1 MKLPRLFSRS
11 APPVDTKESA
21 VGHTLVMT
29 PGQAVWSPRNYESF
43 AKEAY
48 CENVVAFQSINRVA
62 DAVASI
68 NWDVFRGEQELSAH
82 PLIDLMKRP
91 NPQQSGK
98 EYVRALVSFYLIAG
112 NSYAERVEVGGQTRE
127 LYQLRPDR
135 MSIVPDQSGS
145 PRAYVYT
152 AGGKKVT
159 FDADDKTIW
168 HMKTFNPMNH
178 WYGQSPIEAGAFAV
192 DQSNQAMAWMQALLQ
207 NSARPSGALTV
218 APDKELDDESFN
230 RLKAQIDEQYGG
242 SANAGR
248 PMLLEGGMDWKQMGL
263 SPTDVGIIEAKFSAA
278 RDVALAFGVPPQ
290 LLGIPGDN
298 TYSNYAEARLAFWE
312 DTVIPLVDLITAD
325 WNMWLA
331 EPQGV
336 TIKPNLDDV
345 PAIIEKR
352 QTLWQMAEASTSLT
366 INEKREAMGY
376 QPIPGGDVLLVPSG
390 MISLADASAPLDM
403 GMGMDAVDQ
412 KALRIVAGYEN

>member
-1 MKLPRLFSRS
+1 MRLPRLFSRS
-11 APPVDTKESA
+11 APPTDTKESA

-48 CENVVAFQSINRVA
+48 GQNVVAFQSINRVA

-68 NWDVFRGEQELSAH
+68 NWDVFRGDQELSAH

-135 MSIVPDQSGS
+135 MSIIPDQSGS

-168 HMKTFNPMNH
+168 HMKTFNPLNH

-230 RLKAQIDEQYGG
+230 RLKSQIDEQYGG

-278 RDVALAFGVPPQ
+278 RDVALVFGVPPQ

-376 QPIPGGDVLLVPSG
+376 QPIDGGDVLLVPSG

-403 GMGMDAVDQ
+403 GLDVVDQ

>member
-1 MKLPRLFSRS
+1 MRLPRLFSRS

-48 CENVVAFQSINRVA
+48 GQNVVAFQSINRVA

-68 NWDVFRGEQELSAH
+68 NWDVFRGDQELSAH

-91 NPQQSGK
+91 NPHQSGK

-135 MSIVPDQSGS
+135 MSIIPDQSGS

-168 HMKTFNPMNH
+168 HMKTFNPLNH

-192 DQSNQAMAWMQALLQ
+192 DQSNQAIL
-207 NSARPSGALTV
+207 
-218 APDKELDDESFN
+218 F
-230 RLKAQIDEQYGG
+230 
-242 SANAGR
+242 
-248 PMLLEGGMDWKQMGL
+248 
-263 SPTDVGIIEAKFSAA
+263 
-278 RDVALAFGVPPQ
+278 
-290 LLGIPGDN
+290 
-298 TYSNYAEARLAFWE
+298 
-312 DTVIPLVDLITAD
+312 
-325 WNMWLA
+325 
-331 EPQGV
+331 
-336 TIKPNLDDV
+336 
-345 PAIIEKR
+345 
-352 QTLWQMAEASTSLT
+352 
-366 INEKREAMGY
+366 
-376 QPIPGGDVLLVPSG
+376 
-390 MISLADASAPLDM
+390 
-403 GMGMDAVDQ
+403 
-412 KALRIVAGYEN
+412 